1 MTFRSPTNKQ
11 PRRKP
16 AVNAAAT
23 VTLVPGAVFVPLRP
37 RLPRAA
43 GLQLTVSQQLVCD
56 RILNVFEPDRVQG
69 DCANISRFHDGP
81 GKIRQITHG
90 AKQTTKYGNLRE
102 LVAMYVA
109 AGGIHSAELAPY
121 VAKIGATALV
131 EDQTFMSL
139 LPDSGRNEPVMR
151 ATQDLFFDKRY
162 FQAARAW
169 ANSHGFTMALSM
181 LVAFDS
187 FIRSG
192 QIRQDIRA
200 KFPERV
206 PSDGG
211 NERTWI
217 TQYVAARQEWHA
229 NHSNPE
235 PHPTVY
241 RTQFLT
247 REIDR
252 DNWDLTQL
260 QIKAHGTNSD
270 DHPIGAHAIALH
282 SIGFDAITSDDVV
295 WGDDRAVGLAA
306 NGAIRGGCGEACAGT
321 SAQANDR

>member
-102 LVAMYVA
+102 LVAMSVA

-151 ATQDLFFDKRY
+151 FLNIAFGLRLGAPGGLADGALGLAHRLVRRAFD
-162 FQAARAW
+162 
-169 ANSHGFTMALSM
+169 
-181 LVAFDS
+181 LVAGS
-187 FIRSG
+187 
-192 QIRQDIRA
+192 A
-200 KFPERV
+200 AH
-206 PSDGG
+206 
-211 NERTWI
+211 RTL
-217 TQYVAARQEWHA
+217 
-229 NHSNPE
+229 P
-235 PHPTVY
+235 
-241 RTQFLT
+241 
-247 REIDR
+247 
-252 DNWDLTQL
+252 
-260 QIKAHGTNSD
+260 
-270 DHPIGAHAIALH
+270 
-282 SIGFDAITSDDVV
+282 
-295 WGDDRAVGLAA
+295 
-306 NGAIRGGCGEACAGT
+306 
-321 SAQANDR
+321 